1 MLNPLKNID
10 RRMSDPKQK
19 LIKTKY
25 LLRKFSKNIIILQ
38 HQLIGDTNSTYNCSG
53 KMINI

>member
-25 LLRKFSKNIIILQ
+25 SLSKFSKNIIILQ